1 MIEFVTNNSPQSA
14 FSIGYKANYVE
25 DTVNKKFLVVRKIT
39 KQSARLLVI
48 KVKKWIFEVEHVMQ
62 LGLYSISATL
72 AHSYQFI
79 LPNFIL

>member
-1 MIEFVTNNSPQSA
+1 MSSVSLSYVTSKWFAACSLVLNLDRTKMIEFVTNNSPQSA

-48 KVKKWIFEVEHVMQ
+48 KVKK
-62 LGLYSISATL
+62 
-72 AHSYQFI
+72 
-79 LPNFIL
+79 